1 MAQFVPS
8 LNEAIQRM
16 DTAGERNV
24 AKFLNQ
30 HLPEDSIVWCNIP
43 VGDKRLYAD
52 FLILLPKLGLLCLEV
67 KDWKLKSLNYFNPQK
82 CELMVDGQSIV
93 QKHPL
98 EQARGYIQYAA
109 NLLKQDKHLLQKS
122 GAYQGALIF
131 PYAHGVVFTHL
142 AHAEIKKLDE
152 AVGNAVFKQLFPIK
166 QTWYKESLQEKSSER
181 VYSRL
186 EKMFTHSFPCSL
198 DTAQIDRIRYCLFP
212 EIRIRIPQQQ
222 ELFAD
227 DHADDKTEQQPEHRP
242 ADSVPHPI
250 AAPDII
256 KIMDIQQE
264 QLARSIGGGHRVI
277 HGVAGSG
284 KTLILLMR
292 CQYLAEQSDKPV
304 LVLCYNRVL
313 ADKLRTAVADK
324 GLAEKVEVCSF
335 HQWCGKLQKAYGLE
349 TPERYRHLPGYE
361 HAPLTVLQAM
371 HDGTLPGGRYGAVL
385 IDEGHD
391 FEADWLRLSV
401 HMLDADN
408 GHLLLLYDDAQ
419 AIYKKSGAGL
429 GFTLS
434 SVGIK
439 AQGRT
444 TILRLNYRNTK
455 EIIGFAYLFAQNKM
469 QPHESGEDG
478 VPLVE
483 PEAAGV
489 NGISPYIKECP
500 DWQGELDYLARCLDK
515 WLKDRI
521 PPQDIAVICY
531 NKEQCN
537 DVAKLLKQKGIRH
550 SLHYG
555 GSKKA
560 YNPHDNAV
568 AVFTMHSSKGLEFQ
582 RVMLMGICTLKH
594 KDANQ
599 EVDNTRLLYVAMT
612 RAQNYLMITLSGSGL
627 YQSRLLDSYRQ
638 FKQLNDNNANKAT

>member
-1 MAQFVPS
+1 M
-8 LNEAIQRM
+8 
-16 DTAGERNV
+16 
-24 AKFLNQ
+24 
-30 HLPEDSIVWCNIP
+30 
-43 VGDKRLYAD
+43 
-52 FLILLPKLGLLCLEV
+52 
-67 KDWKLKSLNYFNPQK
+67 
-82 CELMVDGQSIV
+82 
-93 QKHPL
+93 
-98 EQARGYIQYAA
+98 
-109 NLLKQDKHLLQKS
+109 
-122 GAYQGALIF
+122 
-131 PYAHGVVFTHL
+131 
-142 AHAEIKKLDE
+142 
-152 AVGNAVFKQLFPIK
+152 
-166 QTWYKESLQEKSSER
+166 
-181 VYSRL
+181 
-186 EKMFTHSFPCSL
+186 
-198 DTAQIDRIRYCLFP
+198 
-212 EIRIRIPQQQ
+212 
-222 ELFAD
+222 
-227 DHADDKTEQQPEHRP
+227 
-242 ADSVPHPI
+242 
-250 AAPDII
+250 
-256 KIMDIQQE
+256 
-264 QLARSIGGGHRVI
+264 
-277 HGVAGSG
+277 
-284 KTLILLMR
+284 
-292 CQYLAEQSDKPV
+292 
-304 LVLCYNRVL
+304 LCYNRVL

-335 HQWCGKLQKAYGLE
+335 HQWCGKLQKAYGLD

-371 HDGTLPGGRYGAVL
+371 HDGTLPGGRYDAVL

-599 EVDNTRLLYVAMT
+599 EADNTRLLYVAMT

-638 FKQLNDNNANKAT
+638 FKQLNGNNADKAT

>member
-1 MAQFVPS
+1 MKLKEFTQSLKQLAAQLQRTIEAEVMGFANDPAAIAERRARVFDPVGGFEFFVQTYFPHYVRS
-8 LNEAIQRM
+8 PHKSQLHEYLFFR
-16 DTAGERNV
+16 
-24 AKFLNQ
+24 
-30 HLPEDSIVWCNIP
+30 LPE
-43 VGDKRLYAD
+43 
-52 FLILLPKLGLLCLEV
+52 ILNSPKNE
-67 KDWKLKSLNYFNPQK
+67 Q
-82 CELMVDGQSIV
+82 DG
-93 QKHPL
+93 
-98 EQARGYIQYAA
+98 
-109 NLLKQDKHLLQKS
+109 
-122 GAYQGALIF
+122 
-131 PYAHGVVFTHL
+131 
-142 AHAEIKKLDE
+142 
-152 AVGNAVFKQLFPIK
+152 
-166 QTWYKESLQEKSSER
+166 
-181 VYSRL
+181 
-186 EKMFTHSFPCSL
+186 
-198 DTAQIDRIRYCLFP
+198 
-212 EIRIRIPQQQ
+212 
-222 ELFAD
+222 
-227 DHADDKTEQQPEHRP
+227 
-242 ADSVPHPI
+242 I
-250 AAPDII
+250 AAPRGEAKSTLVTQLFTLWCIVTHRKHYILLVMDSIDQAYPMLEAIKAELEFNPRLAMDFADVCGQGRVWQAGAGVTANDI
-256 KIMDIQQE
+256 KVQ
-264 QLARSIGGGHRVI
+264 
-277 HGVAGSG
+277 VAGSG

-335 HQWCGKLQKAYGLE
+335 HQWCGKLQKAYGLD

-489 NGISPYIKECP
+489 NGISPYIKECS

-521 PPQDIAVICY
+521 PPQDLAVICY

-599 EVDNTRLLYVAMT
+599 EADNTRLLYVAMT

-638 FKQLNDNNANKAT
+638 FKQLNGNNAD

>member
-1 MAQFVPS
+1 MPQFIPELS
-8 LNEAIQRM
+8 EHIRKAM
-16 DTAGERNV
+16 TAGERKT
-24 AKFLNQ
+24 ADFLREY
-30 HLPEDSIVWCNIP
+30 LAEDCIVWYNVP
-43 VGDKRLYAD
+43 MGKKRLYAD
-52 FLILLPKLGLLCLEV
+52 FLVLFPNRGLLCLEV
-67 KDWKLKSLNYFNPQK
+67 KDWAGNSFRRMTQTE
-82 CELMVDGQSIV
+82 CEMVFEHTAKTV
-93 QKHPL
+93 KHPL
-98 EQARGYIQYAA
+98 EQARGYMFQIID
-109 NLLKQDKHLLQKS
+109 LLSKETRLQHTEGEYK
-122 GAYQGALIF
+122 GRLRI
-131 PYAHGVVFTHL
+131 PYAHGVVFTRFNRSDIAKITDIAKFDHL
-142 AHAEIKKLDE
+142 MPHTQTLYKDDLKSGQ
-152 AVGNAVFKQLFPIK
+152 GNAHIADRLAAMFPYRI
-166 QTWYKESLQEKSSER
+166 E
-181 VYSRL
+181 
-186 EKMFTHSFPCSL
+186 CSL
-198 DTAQIDRIRYCLFP
+198 SRSETDLIRWHLFP
-212 EIRIRIPQQQ
+212 EVRINPPEQQ
-222 ELFAD
+222 ELFSAD
-227 DHADDKTEQQPEHRP
+227 QADSKTEEQPAHQS

-324 GLAEKVEVCSF
+324 GLVEKVEVCSF
-335 HQWCGKLQKAYGLE
+335 HQWCGKLQKAYGLD

-537 DVAKLLKQKGIRH
+537 DVAKLLKQKGICH

-599 EVDNTRLLYVAMT
+599 EADNTRLLYVAMT

-638 FKQLNDNNANKAT
+638 FKQLNDNNADKAT

>member
-1 MAQFVPS
+1 M
-8 LNEAIQRM
+8 
-16 DTAGERNV
+16 
-24 AKFLNQ
+24 
-30 HLPEDSIVWCNIP
+30 
-43 VGDKRLYAD
+43 
-52 FLILLPKLGLLCLEV
+52 
-67 KDWKLKSLNYFNPQK
+67 
-82 CELMVDGQSIV
+82 
-93 QKHPL
+93 
-98 EQARGYIQYAA
+98 
-109 NLLKQDKHLLQKS
+109 
-122 GAYQGALIF
+122 
-131 PYAHGVVFTHL
+131 
-142 AHAEIKKLDE
+142 
-152 AVGNAVFKQLFPIK
+152 
-166 QTWYKESLQEKSSER
+166 
-181 VYSRL
+181 
-186 EKMFTHSFPCSL
+186 
-198 DTAQIDRIRYCLFP
+198 
-212 EIRIRIPQQQ
+212 
-222 ELFAD
+222 
-227 DHADDKTEQQPEHRP
+227 
-242 ADSVPHPI
+242 
-250 AAPDII
+250 
-256 KIMDIQQE
+256 
-264 QLARSIGGGHRVI
+264 
-277 HGVAGSG
+277 
-284 KTLILLMR
+284 
-292 CQYLAEQSDKPV
+292 
-304 LVLCYNRVL
+304 
-313 ADKLRTAVADK
+313 
-324 GLAEKVEVCSF
+324 
-335 HQWCGKLQKAYGLE
+335 
-349 TPERYRHLPGYE
+349 
-361 HAPLTVLQAM
+361 
-371 HDGTLPGGRYGAVL
+371 
-385 IDEGHD
+385 
-391 FEADWLRLSV
+391 
-401 HMLDADN
+401 
-408 GHLLLLYDDAQ
+408 
-419 AIYKKSGAGL
+419 

-469 QPHESGEDG
+469 QPHESSEDG

-599 EVDNTRLLYVAMT
+599 EADNTRLLYVAMT

-638 FKQLNDNNANKAT
+638 FKQLNGNNAD